1 MASIARAV
9 PPTRP
14 PVATWPEE
22 AVALDRLRPVPFCLE
37 RAPTE
42 AELAAAP
49 RHDGRIIVRQIPAD
63 PRAPVDVL
71 VGLERLERLRRHGVA
86 IAYVSIAAPQGDLQ
100 ALMVAWMAVPDAR
113 LDVAALGQQVRAL
126 LPTVSTGAP
135 EEAEYALALATKIP
149 RSVIRHA
156 MLLAEAADAA
166 SDGGPTTEA
175 LAAMG
180 TGALRRIIAKRAN
193 ATPSAAPPVPVV
205 NAAPPLAEPPVLPS
219 VDAVQ
224 AMRKHE
230 RRDAIQQLLPP
241 GASHDD
247 LFIALTMVSSRNLK
261 RDTMDRTLNGK
272 RSNAETIRD
281 ILRAVMALHEAA
293 WKPEVAEALT
303 ATREKM
309 PLRTRPSVPASPR
322 GTVSAQRDGVKPVV
336 GQDVLRSR
344 ADIDDQPVPPA
355 MPDGAPRRATGH
367 RFQNRPRNDRQW
379 REP

>member
-1 MASIARAV
+1 MASIARAFA
-9 PPTRP
+9 PIRR
-14 PVATWPEE
+14 PVATSPEE

-37 RAPTE
+37 RAPTD

-49 RHDGRIIVRQIPAD
+49 RHDGPIIVRQIPAD

-71 VGLERLERLRRHGVA
+71 AGLERLERLRRHGVA

-100 ALMVAWMAVPDAR
+100 ALMVAWTAVPDAR

-135 EEAEYALALATKIP
+135 EEAEYALALVTEIP

-205 NAAPPLAEPPVLPS
+205 NAAPPLAEPPVMPS
-219 VDAVQ
+219 VDAVL
-224 AMRKHE
+224 AMRKDE
-230 RRDAIQQLLPP
+230 RYGAIQQLLPP

-247 LFIALTMVSSRNLK
+247 LYVALTMVSSRKLK

-281 ILRAVMALHEAA
+281 ILRAIMALHEAA

-322 GTVSAQRDGVKPVV
+322 GTVAAQRDGAESAI
-336 GQDVLRSR
+336 GQNGPRNTANSDHLP
-344 ADIDDQPVPPA
+344 APPA
-355 MPDGAPRRATGH
+355 MPDEGPPRSHGP
-367 RFQNRPRNDRQW
+367 FSSEPPRPQ
-379 REP
+379 